1 MAMASLQGKK
11 RVGGYGVGT
20 NFYFRKKTVDVPR
33 LYSIV
38 DKLNDE
44 VKAVLTK
51 HNELLQ
57 SARLEMGIE
66 NHEEFELRHDFY
78 LPDKHSD
85 FGDIHVGKRSGGWK
99 PLMQANKH
107 FHSIQTLKKWYEQN
121 KNEYDFIDE
130 YDEIVPFGEYLREI
144 YEWNQNPENKRHDFS
159 PGADG
164 FDWTYQEFS

>member
-1 MAMASLQGKK
+1 MKWEQIFISG
-11 RVGGYGVGT
+11 
-20 NFYFRKKTVDVPR
+20 KKTVDVSQ

-66 NHEEFELRHDFY
+66 NYEEFELLHDFY

-107 FHSIQTLKKWYEQN
+107 FHSIQTLKQFVDAYN
-121 KNEYDFIDE
+121 K
-130 YDEIVPFGEYLREI
+130 FGEYKLKYRVPVI
-144 YEWNQNPENKRHDFS
+144 HKNPDSSKHFHKYRDFS
-159 PGADG
+159 LSMLD
-164 FDWTYQEFS
+164 FL